1 MSPGHEPDLSTDAGP
16 LLRHDKSLV
25 LPSGDRF
32 GAEILSLRWS
42 SPPHGHD
49 FCELAVILDGAGRH
63 VTREGAVAVGRGD
76 AVAVRACDWHGW
88 EVDGRLTVA
97 NIYVDQPTLRG
108 EISALAHDPAL
119 RGLAWPVPAVPA
131 PALVRLGTRD
141 LESVEAAVHALAD
154 RAAPGAAALGQLL
167 VILGVITSALPA
179 GSGSGSDPAIMRA
192 VGVLESRL
200 DHSWTLDEL
209 AAVAGMSAGHLSRS
223 FRRAFGA
230 APMQVLAGL
239 RGERAA
245 ALLIAGNEPIAAV
258 GRAVGWPDPNYFARR
273 FKAQQGVSPRE
284 YRTRFRVS

>member
-1 MSPGHEPDLSTDAGP
+1 MTLSDAAP

-32 GAEILSLRWS
+32 GAEILFLRSS

-63 VTREGAVAVGRGD
+63 VTRDGSVAVGRGD

-88 EVDGRLTVA
+88 EVDGALTVA
-97 NIYVDQPTLRG
+97 NIYVDQLTLRG
-108 EISALAHDPAL
+108 EICALAHDPAL
-119 RGLAWPVPAVPA
+119 RRLAWPVPAVAA
-131 PALVRLGTRD
+131 PALVRLDPRG

-167 VILGVITSALPA
+167 VIMGVITSALPA
-179 GSGSGSDPAIMRA
+179 VADGGHDPAVLRVVA
-192 VGVLESRL
+192 LLESQL
-200 DHSWTLDEL
+200 DTDWTLEQL
-209 AAVAGMSAGHLSRS
+209 AAVAGMSEGHLSRS

-245 ALLIAGNEPIAAV
+245 AHLIAGDEPIATI
-258 GRAVGWPDPNYFARR
+258 GRAVGWADPNYFARR
-273 FKAQQGVSPRE
+273 FKALQGVSPRE
-284 YRTRFRVS
+284 YRARFRAAG

>member
-1 MSPGHEPDLSTDAGP
+1 MSPVDA
-16 LLRHDKSLV
+16 LFRHDKSLV

-32 GAEILSLRWS
+32 GAEILSLRSS

-49 FCELAVILDGAGRH
+49 FCELAVILAGAGRH

-97 NIYVDQPTLRG
+97 NVYVDQMSLRG
-108 EISALAHDPAL
+108 EISAAAHDPAL
-119 RGLAWPVPAVPA
+119 RGLAWPVAATPA
-131 PALVRLGTRD
+131 PTLVRLGARD

-154 RAAPGAAALGQLL
+154 RAAAGTAALGQLL

-179 GSGSGSDPAIMRA
+179 GADGGNDPAIMRA
-192 VGVLESRL
+192 VAVLESQL
-200 DHSWTLDEL
+200 DRGWTLEEL
-209 AAVAGMSAGHLSRS
+209 AGVAGMSAGHLSRS

-245 ALLIAGNEPIAAV
+245 ALLIAGDESVAAI
-258 GRAVGWPDPNYFARR
+258 GRAVGWADPNYFARR
-273 FKAQQGVSPRE
+273 FKALQGVSPRE
-284 YRTRFRVS
+284 YRARFRTG